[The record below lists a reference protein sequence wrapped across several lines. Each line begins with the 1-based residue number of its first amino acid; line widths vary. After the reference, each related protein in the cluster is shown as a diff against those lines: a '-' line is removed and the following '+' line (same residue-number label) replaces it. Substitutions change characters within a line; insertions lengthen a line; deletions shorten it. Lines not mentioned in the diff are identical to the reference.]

1 MKKND
6 FILIIAILL
15 VAGAVFLGYHNF
27 QQQGPGFVKVTVDGE
42 LYGTYSLEE
51 NREIEINDTNHLL
64 IQDGQAD
71 VTWADCP
78 DKICVNQRAISASK
92 ESIICLPNQV
102 IVEIVGGEDAK
113 LDAVAN

>member
-6 FILIIAILL
+6 FILIAAILL
-15 VAGAVFLGYHNF
+15 VAGAVFLLYQSF
-27 QQQGPGFVKVTVDGE
+27 EEQGSGFVKVTVDGE
-42 LYGTYSLEE
+42 LYGTYSLEK
-51 NREIEINDTNHLL
+51 NQEIKINDTNHLL

-78 DKICVNQRAISASK
+78 DKICVNQKAISASK

-102 IVEIVGGEDAK
+102 IVEIVGGKDSQ
-113 LDAVAN
+113 LDAVTN